1 MKKAKVYG
9 ESPIQEIVIS
19 EINQRKIYLNARR
32 VSPTYKIKLSLPSE
46 LWD

>member
-32 VSPTYKIKLSLPSE
+32 VSPLIR
-46 LWD
+46 